1 MAAFTTVPH
10 CARAVNTHL
19 KTRSLTPEVY
29 PPMQDERDGGG
40 EQNQEITARIYPSV
54 AGLAQPILQ
63 VGQFEPQEIKMLSI
77 TVHNSP
83 SRDS

>member
-1 MAAFTTVPH
+1 MKGMVEGN
-10 CARAVNTHL
+10 RI
-19 KTRSLTPEVY
+19 RE
-29 PPMQDERDGGG
+29 
-40 EQNQEITARIYPSV
+40 QEITARIYPSV

-63 VGQFEPQEIKMLSI
+63 VGQFEPQEIKILGT

>member
-40 EQNQEITARIYPSV
+40 EQNQGTGNHSLY
-54 AGLAQPILQ
+54 
-63 VGQFEPQEIKMLSI
+63 LSI
-77 TVHNSP
+77 CSWPGTAHFAGRIV
-83 SRDS
+83 